1 MAKVS
6 SIRKQNIDD
15 VIIRLCLVVA
25 VPDVVAAITVI
36 GVVVVIGVVAVVKV
50 FVEVPSVAVVN
61 FVVVLIF
68 VDLVLRVQ
76 PLTLTKHLIILF
88 RGSEHQFL
96 NKLDSYLSS
105 GLYSKL
111 ENKILKT

>member
-50 FVEVPSVAVVN
+50 FVEVPSVAVN

-68 VDLVLRVQ
+68 VVLVLRVQ

-96 NKLDSYLSS
+96 NKLDSFLSS

>member
-15 VIIRLCLVVA
+15 VIIRLCFVVA
-25 VPDVVAAITVI
+25 VPDVVAVI
-36 GVVVVIGVVAVVKV
+36 AVVGVVVVIGFVAVVKV
-50 FVEVPSVAVVN
+50 FVEVPSVAVN

-76 PLTLTKHLIILF
+76 ALTLTKHLIILF
-88 RGSEHQFL
+88 RGSEHQLL
-96 NKLDSYLSS
+96 NKLDSFLSS